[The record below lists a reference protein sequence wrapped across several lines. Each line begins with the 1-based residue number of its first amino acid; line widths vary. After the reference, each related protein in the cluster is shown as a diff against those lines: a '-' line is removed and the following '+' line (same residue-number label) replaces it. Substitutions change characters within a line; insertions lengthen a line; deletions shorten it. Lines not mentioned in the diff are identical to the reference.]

1 MILEADTEKLSCK
14 TFQKNIGSYSNN
26 VAPTLRGV

>member
-14 TFQKNIGSYSNN
+14 AFQKNIGSYSNN